1 MVKLIVRLIVN
12 AIALWVAVFVV
23 PGVEFAEGADVL
35 QVLLIALVFG
45 LVNAFI
51 KPILTLIS
59 LPLIIVTLGLFTLL
73 INTFLLWLVSLFTPL
88 IVDGFMPAFL
98 GGIVV
103 SLVSWLLNL
112 FVSDD

>member
-1 MVKLIVRLIVN
+1 VFKLIIRLIVN
-12 AIALWVAVFVV
+12 AIALWVAVAVI
-23 PGVEFAEGADVL
+23 PGVEFAEGSGVV
-35 QVLLIALVFG
+35 QVLFIALVFG

-59 LPLIIVTLGLFTLL
+59 LPFIIFTLGLFTLL

-88 IVDGFMPAFL
+88 VVDGLIPAFL
-98 GGIVV
+98 GSIVI
-103 SLVSWLLNL
+103 SLASWLLNL

>member
-1 MVKLIVRLIVN
+1 VFKLIIRLIVN
-12 AIALWVAVFVV
+12 AIALWVAVAVV
-23 PGVEFAEGADVL
+23 PGVEFAEGSGVV
-35 QVLLIALVFG
+35 QVLFIALVFG

-59 LPLIIVTLGLFTLL
+59 LPFIIFTLGLFTLL

-88 IVDGFMPAFL
+88 VVDGLIPAFL
-98 GGIVV
+98 GSIVI
-103 SLVSWLLNL
+103 SLASWLLNL

>member
-1 MVKLIVRLIVN
+1 MFKLIIRLIVN
-12 AIALWVAVFVV
+12 AIALWVAVAVV
-23 PGVEFAEGADVL
+23 PGVEFAEGSGVV
-35 QVLLIALVFG
+35 QVLFIALVFG

-59 LPLIIVTLGLFTLL
+59 LPFIIFTLGLFTLL

-88 IVDGFMPAFL
+88 VVDGLIPAFL
-98 GGIVV
+98 GSIVI
-103 SLVSWLLNL
+103 SLASWLLNL

>member
-1 MVKLIVRLIVN
+1 MVKLIVRLIIN
-12 AIALWVAVFVV
+12 AVALWVAVSLVS
-23 PGVEFAEGADVL
+23 GVEFEEGAGVF
-35 QVLLIALVFG
+35 QVLFIALVFG

-51 KPILTLIS
+51 KPILALIS
-59 LPLIIVTLGLFTLL
+59 MPFIVFTLGLFTLL

-88 IVDGFMPAFL
+88 IVDGLIPALL
-98 GGIVV
+98 GSIVI

>member
-1 MVKLIVRLIVN
+1 MVKLVVRLIVN
-12 AIALWVAVFVV
+12 AVALWAAVLIV
-23 PGVEFAEGADVL
+23 PGVEFEEGAGVL

-51 KPILTLIS
+51 KPILTLVS
-59 LPLIIVTLGLFTLL
+59 LPFIVLTLGLFTLL
-73 INTFLLWLVSLFTPL
+73 INTFLIWLVSLFTPL
-88 IVDGFMPAFL
+88 IVDGLIPAFL
-98 GGIVV
+98 GSIVV